1 MTHDLGVTKILAT
14 ALKHMVVYGDEGLV
28 QNNNNVAMLTTTRNK
43 IAKNTRWRSSGDCV
57 FTSRG
62 AFP

>member
-1 MTHDLGVTKILAT
+1 MTHDLGATKILAT
-14 ALKHMVVYGDEGLV
+14 ALKHMLVNGAEGLV
-28 QNNNNVAMLTTTRNK
+28 QNNNNLAMITTTRNN
-43 IAKNTRWRSSGDCV
+43 IAKKTRWRSSGDCV